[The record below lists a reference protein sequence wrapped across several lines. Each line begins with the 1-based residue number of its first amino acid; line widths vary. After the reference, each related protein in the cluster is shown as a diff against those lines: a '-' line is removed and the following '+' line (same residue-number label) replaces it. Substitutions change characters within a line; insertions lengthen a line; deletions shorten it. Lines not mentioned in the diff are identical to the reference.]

1 MFIGIVA
8 FGVLVGTVMGFA
20 GAGGGIIAVPALV
33 YVMGI
38 PLGTAISTSLVMGS
52 VAPLAALAPR
62 LRSGGVDWKIM
73 IAVVIAGIPSTFA
86 GTAVGALLPN
96 DVVLVLFSILM
107 VGAGIQMIRAKPNR
121 VDVGPRPRTWIVRA
135 LFVGLLVGFLTG
147 LLGVGGGFIIV
158 PALVFALDLPIK
170 RAIGTSLA
178 ISVVNSLAGIVAHV
192 GTTRP
197 DWPVALA
204 FAVPAMIASL
214 VSARLATRVSSRVLQ
229 RSFAILIF
237 VIAAVV
243 SGAVAG
249 VFLTWRWICGA
260 AVRPLAN
267 GRGQSSRPRMARCC
281 SSR

>member
-237 VIAAVV
+237 VIAA
-243 SGAVAG
+243 
-249 VFLTWRWICGA
+249 LT
-260 AVRPLAN
+260 LA
-267 GRGQSSRPRMARCC
+267 QVLFA
-281 SSR
+281 